1 MIEHLRVYLLGEF
14 RCYRDGALVP
24 SRDWHTRQAR
34 QLFKLLLTE
43 RGHTVSV
50 RKLMHLLWPEYGDS
64 AYKTLRSAV
73 SILRTVLEPGRDP
86 RAPARFVP
94 RGRAGYRL
102 IFPADSTVWI
112 DTVEFERLLNEA
124 LAGGNSA
131 GGRKLLEEALLLYTG
146 DYLAGDE
153 EENWARLERERL
165 RERYFAGVSRLAE
178 WQSEAELASE
188 AINLCRKALCFDTCR
203 EPLYRLM
210 MRCQASLGDTA
221 AALQTFERCRQVLN
235 EQLGADPAPQTM
247 SLHMSILRGEFQAQ
261 MNGQKAFLPSLKR
274 SPSINRGP
282 TKRATRQKGIP
293 PPLAQAED
301 YKAGSHDKTGSRD
314 KSGSYGEPPFVGR
327 KAELHW
333 LMQRLVE
340 VKGGKGTRTAA
351 LVGEAGVG
359 KSFLVRL
366 FLGRARAEKVL
377 ILATACQAMEQNLSF
392 APLVS
397 LLGPWL
403 YEIDSKVLY
412 TLPRSAL
419 AQAAPLLPELAARLP
434 DLPVVPAINSEQ
446 AYSTLIAALVELFA
460 AMCHHRPLVL
470 SLDDLQWADES
481 TLLVINRLAS
491 REDLSLL
498 LLISYRPEDLSE
510 NKALDGMLRY
520 LSRSTRFYT
529 LGLERFSRE
538 EVSEYLKL
546 HMAYTPGKPPVQE
559 SFSGEELYQL
569 TRGNA
574 LFLAEAVRTLLE
586 QQAIDTVPGG
596 SLIDPVLRSQQ
607 IRDVVL
613 ARMGRLSPR
622 AVELLE
628 TAAVI
633 GHPFSLDLLQPEL
646 SGDDYQALEM
656 LLARRF
662 LVEVGHGSEDEM
674 RLAFSHDMVGQIVCA
689 TCSPLKSMQLHRQ
702 VAENLVRRYSPTTS
716 MHAAEIAFHYRQAGP
731 RYKVQTLH
739 YEVEA
744 GDYARH
750 IFGYRQALAHY
761 DVAIQ
766 WLGLAPDHKRSRYA
780 PAMEEWIGR
789 AYHGRVLAC
798 EALLDWEEIQESHRH
813 LSTWAATSRNGT
825 LASNSVQR
833 MAVNRSLMGY
843 LSEGAWM
850 GLSFVQNLR
859 AEAGSTQSLA
869 NGAEKS
875 LETMIDMAQR
885 WVSLLMLNAPEQAI
899 STSPGHFPPFCPAPE
914 PSIGNW
920 HEMIN
925 ALGAPQAAFMLTS
938 YGWVLLLQ
946 GLNAEAEQCLRVAL
960 QAAEE
965 TEQTTRWILASLHLS
980 RVYYLWGQYSESSAW
995 FERCIK
1001 RGQEIPEAAWALT
1014 WPLLHQAY
1022 CLIHLGQL
1030 EEADR
1035 ILHTLRTQLAQQND
1049 FLSYRYSVQIGFG
1062 LLSLAR
1068 GELNEAERLLQ
1079 EALSNQKSLYIEV
1092 YVMAEIGLAYIA
1104 RRKGRYDEAYSLL
1117 QRMLSFCGQHSLLQ
1131 PYGSTSLALAELSLQ
1146 TGQVA
1151 GIMGLLETVSGL
1163 LARAGYAHM
1172 QMRCDKLLAKMER
1185 FRDAFHV
1192 QADE

>member
-1 MIEHLRVYLLGEF
+1 MAEHLRVYLLGEF
-14 RCYRDGALVP
+14 RCYRDGELVS

-43 RGHTVSV
+43 RGRTVSV
-50 RKLMHLLWPEYGDS
+50 RKLLHLLWPEYGDS

-73 SILRTVLEPGRDP
+73 STLRTVLEPGRDP

-102 IFPADSTVWI
+102 VFPADSTIWI
-112 DTVEFERLLNEA
+112 DTAEFERLLDEA
-124 LAGGNSA
+124 LAGSNSA
-131 GGRKLLEEALLLYTG
+131 GGRRLLEEALQLYTG

-153 EENWARLERERL
+153 EENWTRLERERL

-178 WQSEAELASE
+178 WQSEVGLYSE
-188 AINLCRKALCFDTCR
+188 AIMLCRQALCFDACR

-221 AALQTFERCRQVLN
+221 GALQTFERCRQVLD

-247 SLHMSILRGEFQAQ
+247 SLHVSILRGEFQVQ
-261 MNGQKAFLPSLKR
+261 VNGQK
-274 SPSINRGP
+274 
-282 TKRATRQKGIP
+282 
-293 PPLAQAED
+293 
-301 YKAGSHDKTGSRD
+301 
-314 KSGSYGEPPFVGR
+314 EPPFVGR
-327 KAELHW
+327 KAELRW
-333 LMQRLVE
+333 MMQRLGE
-340 VKGGKGTRTAA
+340 VKGGQGTRTAA

-366 FLGRARAEKVL
+366 FSGRARAEKVS

-397 LLGPWL
+397 MLGPWL
-403 YEIDSKVLY
+403 RETDTKVLH

-419 AQAAPLLPELAARLP
+419 AQAAPLLPEIAARLA

-460 AMCHHRPLVL
+460 ALCHHRPLVL

-491 REDLSLL
+491 REDVSLL
-498 LLISYRPEDLSE
+498 LLVSYRPEDLSE
-510 NKALDGMLRY
+510 NRALDGMLRY

-546 HMAYTPGKPPVQE
+546 HMAYHPGKAAAQE
-559 SFSGEELYQL
+559 TFSGEELYQL
-569 TRGNA
+569 TQGNA

-586 QQAIDTVPGG
+586 QQAIGTVPGG
-596 SLIDPVLRSQQ
+596 SVSDSLLRSQQ

-613 ARMGRLSPR
+613 ARMRRLSPG
-622 AVELLE
+622 ALELLE

-633 GHPFSLDLLQPEL
+633 GHPFSLDLLRPEL
-646 SGDDYQALEM
+646 TGDDYQALEM
-656 LLARRF
+656 LLTRRF
-662 LVEVGHGSEDEM
+662 LVEVGHGNGDEM
-674 RLAFSHDMVGQIVCA
+674 RLAFSHDMLGQIVYA

-702 VAENLVRRYSPTTS
+702 VAENLVRYYSPTTG
-716 MHAAEIAFHYRQAGP
+716 MHAAEIALHYKQAGS
-731 RYKVQTLH
+731 RYKAQALR

-761 DVAIQ
+761 DAALQ
-766 WLGLAPDHKRSRYA
+766 WLEHMPDDERSRYG
-780 PAMEEWIGR
+780 PVMEEWIGR
-789 AYHGRVLAC
+789 AYQGRALAC
-798 EALLDWEEIQESHRH
+798 EALLDWEEIQQSHRH
-813 LSTWAATSRNGT
+813 LSTWAAASRNGM
-825 LASNSVQR
+825 LASNSAQR

-859 AEAGSTQSLA
+859 AEAGSTRKLA
-869 NGAEKS
+869 NGAQKS

-885 WVSLLMLNAPEQAI
+885 WASLLMLNAPEQA
-899 STSPGHFPPFCPAPE
+899 SATPPGHFPPFCLAPA
-914 PSIGNW
+914 PSIGDW
-920 HEMIN
+920 HEMID
-925 ALGAPQAAFMLTS
+925 ALGTPQAAFMLTS

-980 RVYYLWGQYSESSAW
+980 QVYYLWGQYSESDAW

-1014 WPLLHQAY
+1014 WPLLNQAY
-1022 CLIHLGQL
+1022 RLIHLGQL
-1030 EEADR
+1030 EEANR
-1035 ILHTLRTQLAQQND
+1035 VLHTVRAQLAQQHD
-1049 FLSYRYSVQIGFG
+1049 FLSYRYSVQIGLG

-1079 EALSNQKSLYIEV
+1079 EALTNQKSLYIEV
-1092 YVMAEIGLAYIA
+1092 YVMAQLGLASIS

-1117 QRMLSFCGQHSLLQ
+1117 QKMLSFCGQHSLLQ
-1131 PYGSTSLALAELSLQ
+1131 CYCSTTLALAGLSLQ
-1146 TGQVA
+1146 TGQVT
-1151 GIMGLLETVSGL
+1151 GIMDLLETVSAL

-1172 QMRCDKLLAKMER
+1172 QMRCDKLLAQMAVASDMR
-1185 FRDAFHV
+1185 
-1192 QADE
+1192 

>member
-1 MIEHLRVYLLGEF
+1 MAERLRVYLLGEF
-14 RCYRDGALVP
+14 RCYRDGELVS

-50 RKLMHLLWPEYGDS
+50 RKLLHLLWPEYGDS

-73 SILRTVLEPGRDP
+73 STLRTVLEPGRDLQ
-86 RAPARFVP
+86 APARFVP

-102 IFPADSTVWI
+102 IFPADSTIWI
-112 DTVEFERLLNEA
+112 DTVEFERLIDEA
-124 LAGGNSA
+124 LAGSNSA
-131 GGRKLLEEALLLYTG
+131 GGRRLLEEALQLYTG
-146 DYLAGDE
+146 DYLVGDE
-153 EENWARLERERL
+153 EESWTRLERERL
-165 RERYFAGVSRLAE
+165 RERYFAGVSKLAE
-178 WQSEAELASE
+178 WQSEVGLYSE
-188 AINLCRKALCFDTCR
+188 VIMLCRKALCFDACR

-210 MRCQASLGDTA
+210 MHCQASLGDTA
-221 AALQTFERCRQVLN
+221 AALQTFERCRQVLD
-235 EQLGADPAPQTM
+235 EHLGADPAPQTM
-247 SLHMSILRGEFQAQ
+247 GLHMSILRGEFQGQ
-261 MNGQKAFLPSLKR
+261 MNGQKAPGPDSKR
-274 SPSINRGP
+274 S
-282 TKRATRQKGIP
+282 TRQKGIP
-293 PPLAQAED
+293 PLA
-301 YKAGSHDKTGSRD
+301 KAGSHDK
-314 KSGSYGEPPFVGR
+314 SGSYKEPPFVGR

-333 LMQRLVE
+333 LMQRLEE
-340 VKGGKGTRTAA
+340 VKGGQGTRTIA

-366 FLGRARAEKVL
+366 FLGRARAENVL
-377 ILATACQAMEQNLSF
+377 TLAAACQAIEQNLSF

-397 LLGPWL
+397 MLGPWL
-403 YEIDSKVLY
+403 REVGSKVLHK
-412 TLPRSAL
+412 LPRSAL
-419 AQAAPLLPELAARLP
+419 AQVAPLLPEIATRLA
-434 DLPVVPAINSEQ
+434 DLPAVPAVNSEQ
-446 AYSTLIAALVELFA
+446 AYSTLIAALAELFA
-460 AMCHHRPLVL
+460 ELCYHRPLVL

-510 NKALDGMLRY
+510 NRALDGMLRY
-520 LSRSTRFYT
+520 LSRSARFHT

-546 HMAYTPGKPPVQE
+546 HMANTPGKSIAQE
-559 SFSGEELYQL
+559 TFSGEELYQL
-569 TRGNA
+569 TQGNA

-586 QQAIDTVPGG
+586 QQAIETVPGG
-596 SLIDPVLRSQQ
+596 SLSDSVLRSQQ

-613 ARMGRLSPR
+613 ARMGRLPQR
-622 AVELLE
+622 AIELLE

-633 GHPFSLDLLQPEL
+633 GHPFSLDLLRPEL

-689 TCSPLKSMQLHRQ
+689 TCSSLKLMQLHRQ

-716 MHAAEIAFHYRQAGP
+716 MHAAEIAFHHRQAGS
-731 RYKVQTLH
+731 RYKAQALR

-750 IFGYRQALAHY
+750 IFSYRQALAHY
-761 DVAIQ
+761 DAALQ
-766 WLGLAPDHKRSRYA
+766 WLEQMPDHERSRYA
-780 PAMEEWIGR
+780 PTMEEWIGR

-813 LSTWAATSRNGT
+813 LSTWAAASRNGT

-843 LSEGAWM
+843 LSEAAWM

-859 AEAGSTQSLA
+859 DEAGSTQELA
-869 NGAEKS
+869 HGAQKG

-885 WVSLLMLNAPEQAI
+885 WTNLLMLNAPEQAI
-899 STSPGHFPPFCPAPE
+899 SMPPGHFPPFCPAPA
-914 PSIGNW
+914 PPIGDW

-925 ALGAPQAAFMLTS
+925 ALGTPQVAFMLTS

-965 TEQTTRWILASLHLS
+965 TEQTTRWILASMHLS
-980 RVYYLWGQYSESSAW
+980 RVYYLWGQYSESETW

-1014 WPLLHQAY
+1014 WPLLNQAY
-1022 CLIHLGQL
+1022 CLIHLGRL
-1030 EEADR
+1030 DEADR
-1035 ILHTLRTQLAQQND
+1035 ILHTLRAQLAQQND
-1049 FLSYRYSVQIGFG
+1049 FLSYRYSVQIGLG

-1068 GELNEAERLLQ
+1068 GELDEAEKLLQ
-1079 EALSNQKSLYIEV
+1079 EALTNQKSLYIEV
-1092 YVMAEIGLAYIA
+1092 YVMAEIGLADIA
-1104 RRKGRYDEAYSLL
+1104 RRKGRYDEAYSRL
-1117 QRMLSFCGQHSLLQ
+1117 QRMLSFCGQRSLLQ
-1131 PYGSTSLALAELSLQ
+1131 CYGSTSLALAGLSLQ

-1151 GIMGLLETVSGL
+1151 GIMGLLQTVSGL
-1163 LARAGYAHM
+1163 LARAGYTHM
-1172 QMRCDKLLAKMER
+1172 QMRCDKLLAKMTVASGDGR
-1185 FRDAFHV
+1185 K
-1192 QADE
+1192 

>member
-1 MIEHLRVYLLGEF
+1 MAEHLRVYLLGEF
-14 RCYRDGALVP
+14 RCYRDGELVS

-73 SILRTVLEPGRDP
+73 STLRTVLEPGRDP

-102 IFPADSTVWI
+102 IFPADSTIWI
-112 DTVEFERLLNEA
+112 DTVEFERLLDEA
-124 LAGGNSA
+124 LAGGNCA
-131 GGRKLLEEALLLYTG
+131 NGRRLLEEALQLYTG

-153 EENWARLERERL
+153 EESWTRLERERL
-165 RERYFAGVSRLAE
+165 RERYFVGVNRLAE

-188 AINLCRKALCFDTCR
+188 AIILCRKALCFDACR

-221 AALQTFERCRQVLN
+221 AALQTFERCRQVLD
-235 EQLGADPAPQTM
+235 EHLGADPDPQTM
-247 SLHMSILRGEFQAQ
+247 SLHVSILRGEFQAQ
-261 MNGQKAFLPSLKR
+261 MNGQKAPGPDSKR
-274 SPSINRGP
+274 L
-282 TKRATRQKGIP
+282 TRLEGIP
-293 PPLAQAED
+293 PLA
-301 YKAGSHDKTGSRD
+301 KADSHDKLGSHD
-314 KSGSYGEPPFVGR
+314 KSGSYREPPFVGR

-333 LMQRLVE
+333 LMQRLEE
-340 VKGGKGTRTAA
+340 VKGGQGTRTIA

-366 FLGRARAEKVL
+366 FLGRARAENVL
-377 ILATACQAMEQNLSF
+377 TLATACQAIEQNLSF

-397 LLGPWL
+397 MLGPWL
-403 YEIDSKVLY
+403 REVSSKVLDK
-412 TLPRSAL
+412 LPRSAL
-419 AQAAPLLPELAARLP
+419 AQVAPLLPEIATRLA
-434 DLPVVPAINSEQ
+434 DLPAVPAVNSEQ
-446 AYSTLIAALVELFA
+446 AYSTLIAALAELFA
-460 AMCHHRPLVL
+460 ELCHHRPLVL

-510 NKALDGMLRY
+510 NRALEDGMLRY
-520 LSRSTRFYT
+520 LSRSARFHT

-546 HMAYTPGKPPVQE
+546 HMAHTPGKAIAQE
-559 SFSGEELYQL
+559 TFSGEELYQL
-569 TRGNA
+569 TQGNA

-586 QQAIDTVPGG
+586 QQAIEAVPGG
-596 SLIDPVLRSQQ
+596 SLSDSVLRSQQ

-613 ARMGRLSPR
+613 ARMGRLSQR
-622 AVELLE
+622 ASELLE

-633 GHPFSLDLLQPEL
+633 GHPFSLDLLRPEL

-662 LVEVGHGSEDEM
+662 LVEMGHSSEDEM

-689 TCSPLKSMQLHRQ
+689 TCSSLKLMQLHRQ

-731 RYKVQTLH
+731 RYKAQALC

-761 DVAIQ
+761 DAALQ
-766 WLGLAPDHKRSRYA
+766 WLEQMPDHERSPYA

-813 LSTWAATSRNGT
+813 LSTWAAANRNGT

-843 LSEGAWM
+843 LSEAAGM

-859 AEAGSTQSLA
+859 DEAGSTQELA
-869 NGAEKS
+869 HGAQKS
-875 LETMIDMAQR
+875 LETVIDMAQR
-885 WVSLLMLNAPEQAI
+885 WASLFVLDAPEQAI
-899 STSPGHFPPFCPAPE
+899 SMSPGHFPPFCPAPVPPIE
-914 PSIGNW
+914 DW
-920 HEMIN
+920 HEMLDP
-925 ALGAPQAAFMLTS
+925 LGAPQAAFMLTS

-965 TEQTTRWILASLHLS
+965 TEQTTRWILASMHLS
-980 RVYYLWGQYSESSAW
+980 RVYYLWGQYGESEAW
-995 FERCIK
+995 FELCIK

-1014 WPLLHQAY
+1014 WPLLYHAY
-1022 CLIHLGQL
+1022 YLINLGRL
-1030 EEADR
+1030 DEADR
-1035 ILHTLRTQLAQQND
+1035 ILHTLRAQLAQQND
-1049 FLSYRYSVQIGFG
+1049 FLSYRYSVQIGLG

-1068 GELNEAERLLQ
+1068 GELNEAQRLLQ
-1079 EALSNQKSLYIEV
+1079 EALTNQKSLYIEV
-1092 YVMAEIGLAYIA
+1092 YVMAEIGLANIA
-1104 RRKGRYDEAYSLL
+1104 RQKGRYDEAYSRF
-1117 QRMLSFCGQHSLLQ
+1117 QRMLSFCGQRSLLQ
-1131 PYGSTSLALAELSLQ
+1131 CYGSTSLALAELSLQ

-1163 LARAGYAHM
+1163 LARAGYTHM
-1172 QMRCDKLLAKMER
+1172 QMRCDKLLAKMAVASR
-1185 FRDAFHV
+1185 LI
-1192 QADE
+1192 

>member
-1 MIEHLRVYLLGEF
+1 MAEHLRVYLLGEF
-14 RCYRDGALVP
+14 RCYRDGELVS
-24 SRDWHTRQAR
+24 SRDWRTRQAR

-73 SILRTVLEPGRDP
+73 STLRTVLEPGRDP
-86 RAPARFVP
+86 RALARFVP

-102 IFPADSTVWI
+102 IFPADSTIWI

-124 LAGGNSA
+124 LPGGNCA
-131 GGRKLLEEALLLYTG
+131 GGRKLLEEALRLYTG

-153 EENWARLERERL
+153 EENWTRLERERL
-165 RERYFAGVSRLAE
+165 RERYFAGVSKLAE
-178 WQSEAELASE
+178 WQSAAELASE
-188 AINLCRKALCFDTCR
+188 AIILCRKALCFDACR

-221 AALQTFERCRQVLN
+221 AALQTFERCRQVLD
-235 EQLGADPAPQTM
+235 EQLGADPAPQTI

-261 MNGQKAFLPSLKR
+261 MNGHIA
-274 SPSINRGP
+274 RGP
-282 TKRATRQKGIP
+282 DSKRVTPQK
-293 PPLAQAED
+293 D
-301 YKAGSHDKTGSRD
+301 FSHD
-314 KSGSYGEPPFVGR
+314 KSGSHGEPPFVGR

-333 LMQRLVE
+333 LMQGLVE
-340 VKGGKGTRTAA
+340 VKGGQGTRTAA

-366 FLGRARAEKVL
+366 FLGRARAENAL
-377 ILATACQAMEQNLSF
+377 TLATACQAIEQNLSF

-403 YEIDSKVLY
+403 REVSSKVLHE
-412 TLPRSAL
+412 LPRSAL

-434 DLPVVPAINSEQ
+434 DLPVVQAINSEQ
-446 AYSTLIAALVELFA
+446 AYSALIAALVELFA
-460 AMCHHRPLVL
+460 AMCHRRTLVL

-510 NKALDGMLRY
+510 NRALDSMLRY
-520 LSRSTRFYT
+520 LSRSARFYT

-538 EVSEYLKL
+538 EVSEYLML
-546 HMAYTPGKPPVQE
+546 HMVHTPGKAPVQE
-559 SFSGEELYQL
+559 TFSGEELYRL
-569 TRGNA
+569 TQGNA

-586 QQAIDTVPGG
+586 QQAVDTIPAG

-613 ARMGRLSPR
+613 ARMGRLSQR
-622 AVELLE
+622 AIELLE

-633 GHPFSLDLLQPEL
+633 GHPFSLDLLRPEL

-662 LVEVGHGSEDEM
+662 LVEVGHSSEDEM

-689 TCSPLKSMQLHRQ
+689 ACSSLKSMQLHRQ
-702 VAENLVRRYSPTTS
+702 VAEHLVRRYSPTTA

-731 RYKVQTLH
+731 RYKVQTLR
-739 YEVEA
+739 YEVDA

-761 DVAIQ
+761 DAALQ
-766 WLGLAPDHKRSRYA
+766 WLEQVPDHERDRYA

-813 LSTWAATSRNGT
+813 LSTWAAASRNGT
-825 LASNSVQR
+825 LTSNSVQR

-843 LSEGAWM
+843 LSEGAGM
-850 GLSFVQNLR
+850 GLSFLQNLR
-859 AEAGSTQSLA
+859 AEAGSTRELA
-869 NGAEKS
+869 NGAQKS

-885 WVSLLMLNAPEQAI
+885 WTSLLMLNAPEQTI
-899 STSPGHFPPFCPAPE
+899 STSPGHFPPFCPAPA
-914 PSIGNW
+914 PSIGDW
-920 HEMIN
+920 HEMID
-925 ALGAPQAAFMLTS
+925 ALGVPQAAFMLTS

-980 RVYYLWGQYSESSAW
+980 RVYYLWGQYGESGAW

-1014 WPLLHQAY
+1014 WPLLNQAFN
-1022 CLIHLGQL
+1022 LIHLGQL
-1030 EEADR
+1030 DEADR
-1035 ILHTLRTQLAQQND
+1035 VLHTLRDQLAQQND
-1049 FLSYRYSVQIGFG
+1049 FLSYRYSVQVGFG

-1068 GELNEAERLLQ
+1068 SELNEAERLLQ
-1079 EALSNQKSLYIEV
+1079 EALTNQKSLYIEV
-1092 YVMAEIGLAYIA
+1092 YVMAGMGLADIA

-1117 QRMLSFCGQHSLLQ
+1117 QTMLSFCGQHSLLQ
-1131 PYGSTSLALAELSLQ
+1131 PYGSASLALAELSMQ
-1146 TGQVA
+1146 TGWVA
-1151 GIMGLLETVSGL
+1151 GIMGLLQTVSGL

-1172 QMRCDKLLAKMER
+1172 QKRCDKLLAKMER
-1185 FRDAFHV
+1185 FRDAFHI
-1192 QADE
+1192 QAFE